1 MRPRFLCRK
10 PVPNETRKLRHAENR
25 LKGLTAVTLTLALA
39 LSFAGAPALA
49 GPMEGLSGFS
59 RGNSLI
65 DSGNYLS
72 AKAAFET
79 AISDFSQP
87 GFEKQ
92 QARCING
99 LGIALWRMGFY
110 KEAEGNFRKA
120 LDMTGQYEGKTCQEY
135 AATLNNLALMLQLQ
149 GNFPEAETLFRQ
161 SLAICD
167 ATGGRNRADFLSN
180 LAGLFQ
186 DQGKYADAEEYYK
199 QALAL
204 SKSSGD
210 QVQEAITLN
219 DIGTLYRDMDRY
231 TEAEHV
237 LKRACDILKAQ
248 YGANHSFSAA
258 ALANLAQVYS
268 RQGRYSEALPMM
280 KEALAAKEAAVGPTH
295 PMVATSL
302 VSLAEL
308 NLDQM
313 KSQTAAQNE
322 SKAREV
328 ENLLNRALTIRQ
340 EKLGQNNP
348 DTAQVLELLGTLRA
362 KQKSFTEAEDAFR
375 QAISIRETCLGAD
388 NVLTAKCRLA
398 LADSLT
404 GQNRFSD
411 AETLLKQNLEIDKRS
426 VGQDSPRTALDLD
439 KLAALYTLMNKP
451 DQAAAMKEQALSI
464 KTRLPGGARLKQT
477 NQLLTS
483 QINTGSQVTSMPLTV
498 NGLATS
504 KPPASPLTVNGLA
517 TPKPPASPLT
527 VNGSATPNNLPQG
540 TKPGTGATFN
550 PQVAN
555 SIGQKYALVIGISN
569 FEDPSLNLKYSAKD
583 ARDFC
588 SYLTGPGNFKQENT
602 RLLIDKEASLEN
614 IVDLI
619 GDSWLPRVVKPDDL
633 VVIYFSGHGSPAEMD
648 VKGDNYLVVYNTKP
662 NHLFATGLSMTKLLP
677 MIKERVKTERVLL
690 VFDACHS
697 GAAREG
703 AKGLYRAD
711 NFDSQA
717 LAQGTGQMVICSSA
731 PDQVSWESKQYPNGV
746 FTRQLIDI
754 LAADG
759 GTTPLSKI
767 FLQLKDN
774 VQAEVLRDR
783 GRVQTPEFK
792 SAWNGN
798 DLKLNIVT
806 K

>member
-1 MRPRFLCRK
+1 
-10 PVPNETRKLRHAENR
+10 
-25 LKGLTAVTLTLALA
+25 
-39 LSFAGAPALA
+39 
-49 GPMEGLSGFS
+49 
-59 RGNSLI
+59 
-65 DSGNYLS
+65 
-72 AKAAFET
+72 
-79 AISDFSQP
+79 
-87 GFEKQ
+87 
-92 QARCING
+92 
-99 LGIALWRMGFY
+99 
-110 KEAEGNFRKA
+110 
-120 LDMTGQYEGKTCQEY
+120 
-135 AATLNNLALMLQLQ
+135 
-149 GNFPEAETLFRQ
+149 
-161 SLAICD
+161 
-167 ATGGRNRADFLSN
+167 
-180 LAGLFQ
+180 
-186 DQGKYADAEEYYK
+186 
-199 QALAL
+199 
-204 SKSSGD
+204 
-210 QVQEAITLN
+210 
-219 DIGTLYRDMDRY
+219 
-231 TEAEHV
+231 
-237 LKRACDILKAQ
+237 
-248 YGANHSFSAA
+248 
-258 ALANLAQVYS
+258 
-268 RQGRYSEALPMM
+268 
-280 KEALAAKEAAVGPTH
+280 
-295 PMVATSL
+295 
-302 VSLAEL
+302 
-308 NLDQM
+308 
-313 KSQTAAQNE
+313 
-322 SKAREV
+322 
-328 ENLLNRALTIRQ
+328 
-340 EKLGQNNP
+340 
-348 DTAQVLELLGTLRA
+348 
-362 KQKSFTEAEDAFR
+362 
-375 QAISIRETCLGAD
+375 
-388 NVLTAKCRLA
+388 
-398 LADSLT
+398 
-404 GQNRFSD
+404 
-411 AETLLKQNLEIDKRS
+411 
-426 VGQDSPRTALDLD
+426 
-439 KLAALYTLMNKP
+439 
-451 DQAAAMKEQALSI
+451 
-464 KTRLPGGARLKQT
+464 
-477 NQLLTS
+477 
-483 QINTGSQVTSMPLTV
+483 
-498 NGLATS
+498 
-504 KPPASPLTVNGLA
+504 PLTVNGLA

>member
-1 MRPRFLCRK
+1 MRPRFLCHK
-10 PVPNETRKLRHAENR
+10 PVPNQTKKFRNAESR
-25 LKGLTAVTLTLALA
+25 LKDLTAATLTLALA
-39 LSFAGAPALA
+39 LAFTGAPALA

-149 GNFPEAETLFRQ
+149 GNFSDAETLFRQ

-186 DQGKYADAEEYYK
+186 DQGKYSDAEEYYK

-219 DIGTLYRDMDRY
+219 DIGTLHRDMDRY
-231 TEAEHV
+231 SEAEHV

-348 DTAQVLELLGTLRA
+348 DTAQVYELLGELRTR
-362 KQKSFTEAEDAFR
+362 QKSFVDAEDAFR
-375 QAISIRETCLGAD
+375 QAISIRETCLGVD
-388 NVLTAKCRLA
+388 NVLTARTKLS

-404 GQNRFSD
+404 GQNRLSE
-411 AETLLKQNLEIDKRS
+411 AETLLKQVLEIDKRS

-439 KLAALYTLMNKP
+439 KLATLYALMNKP
-451 DQAAAMKEQALSI
+451 DQAAAMKEQAMSI
-464 KTRLPGGARLKQT
+464 KTRLPGGARLKQI

-483 QINTGSQVTSMPLTV
+483 QINGGSQATSMPLTV
-498 NGLATS
+498 NGLAT
-504 KPPASPLTVNGLA
+504 T
-517 TPKPPASPLT
+517 
-527 VNGSATPNNLPQG
+527 NNPPQG
-540 TKPGTGATFN
+540 AKPGTGATFN

-792 SAWNGN
+792 SDWNGN
-798 DLKLNIVT
+798 DLKLNVVT

>member
-1 MRPRFLCRK
+1 MKFRFLCRK
-10 PVPNETRKLRHAENR
+10 QVPEELPKFQGIES
-25 LKGLTAVTLTLALA
+25 KQKSLTAATLKLALA
-39 LSFAGAPALA
+39 LTLIAAPATA

-65 DSGNYLS
+65 DTGNYQS
-72 AKAAFET
+72 AKTAFET
-79 AISDFSQP
+79 AIADFSQP

-110 KEAEGNFRKA
+110 KEAEAKFRKA

-149 GNFPEAETLFRQ
+149 GSFQEAETLFRQ

-186 DQGKYADAEEYYK
+186 DQGKYADAEDYYK

-204 SKSSGD
+204 GKSSGD

-219 DIGTLYRDMDRY
+219 DLGTLYRDMDRY

-237 LKRACDILKAQ
+237 LKRSCDILKAQ

-322 SKAREV
+322 NKAREV
-328 ENLLNRALTIRQ
+328 ETLLNRALAIRL
-340 EKLGQNNP
+340 EKLGENNP
-348 DTAQVLELLGTLRA
+348 DTAQVYELLGALRA
-362 KQKSFTEAEDAFR
+362 RQKSFVDAEDAFR
-375 QAISIRETCLGAD
+375 QAISIRETCLGVD
-388 NVLTAKCRLA
+388 NVLTARTKLS

-404 GQNRFSD
+404 GQNRLSD
-411 AETLLKQNLEIDKRS
+411 AEALLKQVLEIDTRS
-426 VGQDSPRTALDLD
+426 TGKDSPRVALDLD
-439 KLAALYTLMNKP
+439 KLAALYVLMNKP
-451 DQAAAMKEQALSI
+451 DQASAIKEQALAI
-464 KTRLPGGARLKQT
+464 KTRLPGGARLKQID
-477 NQLLTS
+477 QLLTS
-483 QINTGSQVTSMPLTV
+483 QINVGSQAASLPSTV
-498 NGLATS
+498 NGLATP
-504 KPPASPLTVNGLA
+504 KPGLNPLTVNGLA
-517 TPKPPASPLT
+517 TPDKPP
-527 VNGSATPNNLPQG
+527 QG
-540 TKPGTGATFN
+540 AKPGTDGTIS
-550 PQVAN
+550 PQAGN

-583 ARDFC
+583 ARDFH

-633 VVIYFSGHGSPAEMD
+633 VVIYFSGHGSPSEMD

-662 NHLFATGLSMTKLLP
+662 NHLFASGLSMTKLLP

-759 GTTPLSKI
+759 GKTPLSKI

-798 DLKLNIVT
+798 DRKLNIVT

>member
-1 MRPRFLCRK
+1 MKPRFLCRK
-10 PVPNETRKLRHAENR
+10 QIPNEAGRKFRSAENKR
-25 LKGLTAVTLTLALA
+25 KATRAATLTLALA
-39 LSFAGAPALA
+39 LSFTGEPALA

-59 RGNSLI
+59 RGNSLV

-167 ATGGRNRADFLSN
+167 ATGGHNRADFLSN

-186 DQGKYADAEEYYK
+186 DQGKYSDAEEYYK

-268 RQGRYSEALPMM
+268 RQGRYGEALPMM

-340 EKLGQNNP
+340 DKLGQNNP
-348 DTAQVLELLGTLRA
+348 ETAQVLELLGTLKA
-362 KQKSFTEAEDAFR
+362 KQKSFAEAEDAFR
-375 QAISIRETCLGAD
+375 QAISIRETSLGAD
-388 NVLTAKCRLA
+388 NVLTARTKLA

-411 AETLLKQNLEIDKRS
+411 AEALLKQVLEIDTRS
-426 VGQDSPRTALDLD
+426 AGKDSPRIALDLD
-439 KLAALYTLMNKP
+439 KLAALYMLMNRP
-451 DQAAAMKEQALSI
+451 DQAAAMKEQALAI
-464 KTRLPGGARLKQT
+464 KTRLPGGARLKQI

-483 QINTGSQVTSMPLTV
+483 QINTGSQVTSI
-498 NGLATS
+498 
-504 KPPASPLTVNGLA
+504 PLTVNGLA
-517 TPKPPASPLT
+517 TPKPPLNPLT
-527 VNGSATPNNLPQG
+527 VNGLATPSNPPQG
-540 TKPGTGATFN
+540 AKPGTGATLN
-550 PQVAN
+550 PQVAK

-583 ARDFC
+583 ARDFY

-697 GAAREG
+697 GAARDG

-759 GTTPLSKI
+759 GGNPLSKI

-798 DLKLNIVT
+798 DLKLNVVT